1 MKFRYA
7 KRIGAL
13 AMAGVMAAGML
24 TGCGKK
30 TETNANGEEIV
41 ELTWYQV
48 GDAQADD
55 DQVFEEVNNYL
66 ADKIGVKLDVIK
78 VG

>member
-13 AMAGVMAAGML
+13 AMATVMAAGML

-30 TETNANGEEIV
+30 AETNANGQMMIRFLKK
-41 ELTWYQV
+41 LTIIWQIRS
-48 GDAQADD
+48 A
-55 DQVFEEVNNYL
+55 L
-66 ADKIGVKLDVIK
+66 SWT
-78 VG
+78 